1 MLKIAML
8 GIAGILTA
16 LFLKEVRPSYTVFI
30 SMATCLLIFFYAV
43 SRLSYLA
50 DMLVNL
56 KSYVAIQDSYLTSL
70 LKIVGITYIA
80 DFSANLCRD
89 AGYSAIAGQIEFFGK
104 ISILTISAPC
114 AFGHHKRISGM
125 RCR

>member
-80 DFSANLCRD
+80 DFSVNLCRD

-104 ISILTISAPC
+104 ISILTISAPVVL
-114 AFGHHKRISGM
+114 ALLDTISGFLV
-125 RCR
+125 

>member
-104 ISILTISAPC
+104 ISILTISAPVVL
-114 AFGHHKRISGM
+114 ALLDTISGFLV
-125 RCR
+125 

>member
-16 LFLKEVRPSYTVFI
+16 LFLKETKPSFTVFI

-43 SRLSYLA
+43 GKLSYLA
-50 DMLVNL
+50 DTLADL
-56 KSYVAIQDSYLTSL
+56 KIYVDMKDSYLASL

-89 AGYSAIAGQIEFFGK
+89 AGYTAIAGQIEFFGK
-104 ISILTISAPC
+104 ISILTISAPVIL
-114 AFGHHKRISGM
+114 ALLDTISGFLV
-125 RCR
+125 

>member
-16 LFLKEVRPSYTVFI
+16 LFLKETRPSFTVFI

-43 SRLSYLA
+43 NKLSYLA
-50 DMLVNL
+50 ETLAGL
-56 KSYVAIQDSYLTSL
+56 KDYVDLKDTYLTAL
-70 LKIVGITYIA
+70 MKIVGITYIA

-89 AGYSAIAGQIEFFGK
+89 AGYTAIAGQIEFFGK
-104 ISILTISAPC
+104 ISILTISAPVIL
-114 AFGHHKRISGM
+114 ALLDTIRGFLM
-125 RCR
+125 

>member
-16 LFLKEVRPSYTVFI
+16 LFLKETKPSFHVFI

-43 SRLSYLA
+43 NRLSYLA
-50 DMLVNL
+50 DTLTSL
-56 KSYVAIQDSYLTSL
+56 RTYVDLQDSYLASL
-70 LKIVGITYIA
+70 MKIVGITYIA

-89 AGYSAIAGQIEFFGK
+89 AGYTAIAGQIDFFGK
-104 ISILTISAPC
+104 ISILTISAPVIL
-114 AFGHHKRISGM
+114 ALLDTIRGFLQ
-125 RCR
+125 

>member
-104 ISILTISAPC
+104 LSILTISAPVVL
-114 AFGHHKRISGM
+114 ARVDTISGFLV
-125 RCR
+125 

>member
-16 LFLKEVRPSYTVFI
+16 LFLKEVKPSYTVFI
-30 SMATCLLIFFYAV
+30 SMSTCLLIFFYAV

-50 DMLVNL
+50 DTLANL

-104 ISILTISAPC
+104 ISILTISAPVVL
-114 AFGHHKRISGM
+114 ALLDTISGFLV
-125 RCR
+125 